1 MFAYDTN
8 MLARKWASKIN
19 LVESVKG
26 EKLTPEKKHALCHAL
41 TSSACKTSL
50 IAGNSSRGDYEW
62 TISS

>member
-41 TSSACKTSL
+41 TSSACKTPL
-50 IAGNSSRGDYEW
+50 IAGNSK
-62 TISS
+62 